1 MFPSIQ
7 TSFAAGEL
15 SPSLFGRIDLDKY
28 KQGCST
34 LRNFFVNYQGGVSTR
49 AGLMYIGTCL
59 QTATGNHPPRDI
71 PFQFSINQ
79 GYVLEFGDYYMRIK
93 FEGSY
98 ITEAPQAISAI
109 TKANPG
115 VITYSN
121 AGYTLLTGD
130 WVYVTG
136 VGGMTE
142 FNGLIWVVTHVTDT
156 TVKLTD
162 MFGNLINTTAF
173 PTYTS
178 GGTLARIY
186 NVASPYAAVDL
197 PYLKFTQS
205 ANTMSLCCVNT
216 QTLTEYPPYDLDRV
230 SNTNWIFTQTTYA
243 SAISAPPTITVTA
256 ESSTTLS
263 TFYSYVVT
271 AVDAAGDESIASPV
285 GTVENNDISVNAGS
299 NTIGWGAVVGA
310 TSYNVYATT
319 PSYSVAAP
327 LGTSFGFLG
336 SAFGTQFVDANIVPD
351 FTRVPPTH
359 QNPFARGAITGVQ
372 PTAGGSGLSQ
382 ATIGYTI
389 TTSTGSGF
397 SGTPV
402 IVNGN
407 FVAFLISNQGALY
420 APTDTITITSGGVA
434 ATGSYTFTGNPTDGQ
449 TIILNGVTWTFKTTP
464 TTTAQTKIGINL
476 ATTLGRLAGD
486 LTASGNALLT
496 AASYSIA
503 TGTVLNITYNQLST
517 AGNAYTIAAGTYGGT
532 PSGATLSGGTNGSP
546 SGATATLSVGAA
558 TGTYPGI
565 VAYFQQRRGYANTID
580 NPDNYY
586 FSKTALYTNMDS
598 GIPPAADDAI
608 VGNPWAQQVNG
619 IQWMIP
625 LPSGLI
631 VLTGNGSWLLN
642 GIGGTALT
650 PASQQAIQQA
660 NVGVSALVPPIQ
672 INSDIL
678 YVQAKNSIVRDL
690 TYNFF
695 NNIYTGEDKSVLAN
709 HLFINHSIVQWA
721 YAEEPYK
728 VIWCV
733 RDDGVLLSFTWL
745 KEQNI
750 WGWARHDT
758 NGFVVSVC
766 TVTQRHLSDIRSGK
780 ITGPITDAVYVI
792 VKRYVNGQWLYY
804 SEQMDDRIWSS
815 PEDCFCVD
823 AGLPYPMSYPNATLS
838 PAALNG
844 TSNISSTNVIFGG
857 SGYTVPVASVVD
869 ETGSGT
875 GATFSVTVS
884 GGVIT
889 AVTPTAQGA
898 LYTPGATTIFI
909 TDTTGSGAV
918 IQPVITNYV
927 TFTASTSI
935 FSSGNVGSIIRADG
949 GIATIV
955 SQTGTACVANITQPL
970 TEYIP
975 NDPDFTPVPA
985 VAGEWS
991 LSVPTTVVTGLNH
1004 LEGKTVSIL
1013 ADGSVVTPQVVTNN
1027 SVTLPHSA
1035 SAIAIGLGY
1044 TCQLQTMYLEPPG
1057 QPTTTQGKRKLLQ
1070 AVTVRVQG
1078 TRGISVGTNQI
1089 DASTQP
1095 DSENVVWERMTEIKE
1110 RNPSQPPGTAIA
1122 LITGDTVPQ
1131 PVYSEWAKPGQ
1142 VAVQTTYP
1150 LPATILAVLP
1160 SWSIGDSN
1168 G

>member
-7 TSFAAGEL
+7 TGFSSGEL
-15 SPSLFGRIDLDKY
+15 SPSLFGRVDLDKY
-28 KQGCST
+28 KTGCST
-34 LRNFFVNYQGGVSTR
+34 LRNFFVNYQGGASTR

-59 QTATGNHPPRDI
+59 QTTVSGNPPRDI
-71 PFQFSINQ
+71 AFQYSINQ
-79 GYVLEFGDYYMRIK
+79 GYVLEFGEAYMRIK

-98 ITEAPQAISAI
+98 ITETPKSITAI
-109 TKANPG
+109 TKANPA
-115 VITYSN
+115 VITSTAHGFSN
-121 AGYTLLTGD
+121 GD
-130 WVYVTG
+130 WVYLSG

-142 FNGLIWVVTHVTDT
+142 FNGLIWVVTAKATNT
-156 TVKLTD
+156 FQLKD
-162 MFGNLINTTAF
+162 MFGVTVNSTSF

-178 GGTLARIY
+178 GGTVARIY
-186 NVASPYAAVDL
+186 TVVSPYAAADL
-197 PYLKFTQS
+197 AYLKFTQS

-216 QTLTEYPPYDLDRV
+216 QTLTEYPPYDLQRV
-230 SNTNWIFTQTTYA
+230 SNTNWVFTKTTYA
-243 SAISAPPTITVTA
+243 SSIAAPPTIAVTA
-256 ESSTTLS
+256 QSSTTLS

-271 AVDAAGDESIASPV
+271 AVGADGSESVASPV

-299 NTIGWGAVVGA
+299 NTVSWGAVVGA
-310 TSYNVYATT
+310 TSYNVYVTT

-327 LGTSFGFLG
+327 LGSSFGFLG
-336 SAFGTQFVDANIVPD
+336 SAFGTQFVDANVTPNSAK
-351 FTRVPPTH
+351 VPPTH
-359 QNPFARGAITGVQ
+359 QDPFARGAIIGVQ

-402 IVNGN
+402 IVSGN
-407 FVAFLISNQGALY
+407 FVAFLIANQGALY
-420 APTDTITITSGGVA
+420 APTDTITITTGGVA
-434 ATGSYTFTGNPTDGQ
+434 ATGTYTFTGNPTDGQ

-464 TTTAQTKIGINL
+464 TTTAQTKIGIDL

-486 LTASGNALLT
+486 LTASGNTLLT
-496 AASYSIA
+496 AASYSVT
-503 TGTVLNITYNQLST
+503 TGTVLHITYNQLST

-532 PSGATLSGGTNGSP
+532 PSGATLTGGTNGSP
-546 SGATATLSVGAA
+546 SGATATLSVGPA
-558 TGTYPGI
+558 TGTYPGTI
-565 VAYFQQRRGYANTID
+565 AYFQQRRGYADTID
-580 NPDNYY
+580 NPDDYY

-598 GIPPAADDAI
+598 GIPPADDDAI

-678 YVQAKNSIVRDL
+678 YVQSKNSIVRDL

-695 NNIYTGEDKSVLAN
+695 NNIYTGEDKSILSN

-733 RDDGVLLSFTWL
+733 RDDGILLSFTWL

-766 TVTQRHLSDIRSGK
+766 TVTQRHLADIRSGK
-780 ITGPITDAVYVI
+780 TTGPITDAVYVI

-804 SEQMDDRIWSS
+804 SEQMDDRIWNA

-823 AGLPYPMSYPNATLS
+823 AGLTYPMSYPNATLT

-844 TSNISSTNVIFGG
+844 TSNITSTNVIFGG
-857 SGYTVPVASVVD
+857 HGYTAPVASAVD
-869 ETGSGT
+869 EQGGGT
-875 GATFSVTVS
+875 GATFSVTLS

-889 AVTPTAQGA
+889 AVTPTAGGS
-898 LYTPGATTIFI
+898 LYTVGATNIFI
-909 TDTTGSGAV
+909 TDSTGSGAV
-918 IQPVITNYV
+918 VQPVITNNV
-927 TFTASTSI
+927 TFTASTSV
-935 FSSGNVGSIIRADG
+935 FSSGNVGSVIRVDG
-949 GIATIV
+949 GIATVV
-955 SQTGTACVANITQPL
+955 SQTGIACVANITQPL
-970 TEYIP
+970 TEAIP
-975 NDPDFTPVPA
+975 NAPNFMPVPA
-985 VAGEWS
+985 AAGDWS
-991 LSVPTTVVTGLNH
+991 ISVPTTVVTGLNH
-1004 LEGKTVSIL
+1004 LIGQTVSIL
-1013 ADGSVVTPQVVTNN
+1013 ADGSVVTPQVVVSN

-1035 SAIAIGLGY
+1035 SAIAIGEGY
-1044 TCQLQTMYLEPPG
+1044 VCQLGTMYLEPPG

-1070 AVTVRVQG
+1070 AVTVRVQD
-1078 TRGISVGTNQI
+1078 TRGISVGCNQPI
-1089 DASTQP
+1089 ASILS
-1095 DSENVVWERMTEIKE
+1095 DSENVIWSKMTEIKE
-1110 RNPSQPPGTAIA
+1110 RNPSQPPGTAIS
-1122 LITGDTVPQ
+1122 LYTGDTVPQ
-1131 PVYSEWAKPGQ
+1131 TVFGGWDKQGI
-1142 VAVQTTYP
+1142 VNVQQSYP
-1150 LPATILAVLP
+1150 LPATILAVIPLY
-1160 SWSIGDSN
+1160 SMGDGN